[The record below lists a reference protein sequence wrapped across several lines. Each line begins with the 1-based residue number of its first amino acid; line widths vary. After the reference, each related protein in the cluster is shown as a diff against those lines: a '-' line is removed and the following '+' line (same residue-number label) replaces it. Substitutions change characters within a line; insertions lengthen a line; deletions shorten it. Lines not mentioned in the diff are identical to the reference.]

1 MVPMELRRSTKN
13 VSRVSV
19 WYDGIFTDLSI
30 GVKAKFI
37 NWSQGQSM
45 ASKTSLSNL
54 VPRFSLLCLH
64 CRFSTTME
72 AEKRHPGNEVGRSGE
87 KNLEKRQPL
96 KTFSLVERNEQKALL
111 NITPI
116 EQRDF

>member
-1 MVPMELRRSTKN
+1 MELKRSTKN

-30 GVKAKFI
+30 GVKAKCQPVHGI
-37 NWSQGQSM
+37 EDVAQQPRSQG
-45 ASKTSLSNL
+45 K
-54 VPRFSLLCLH
+54 
-64 CRFSTTME
+64 
-72 AEKRHPGNEVGRSGE
+72 

-96 KTFSLVERNEQKALL
+96 KTFSLVERNEQKAL
-111 NITPI
+111 NITLS

>member
-1 MVPMELRRSTKN
+1 MMGYLLIYQLESRRN
-13 VSRVSV
+13 VS
-19 WYDGIFTDLSI
+19 
-30 GVKAKFI
+30 
-37 NWSQGQSM
+37 QSM

-54 VPRFSLLCLH
+54 VPRVYLLCLH

-72 AEKRHPGNEVGRSGE
+72 AEKRDPGNEVGRSGE

-111 NITPI
+111 NITQS
-116 EQRDF
+116 EQRDFS